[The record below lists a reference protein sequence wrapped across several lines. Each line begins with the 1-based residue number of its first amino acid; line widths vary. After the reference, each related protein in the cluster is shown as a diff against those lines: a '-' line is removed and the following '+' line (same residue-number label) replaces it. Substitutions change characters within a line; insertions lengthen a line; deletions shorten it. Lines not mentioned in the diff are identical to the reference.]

1 MKNKPIM
8 KKNKY
13 TAKNINI
20 YSTWLYVVI
29 GLSSTITAHAQTNE
43 PKNKDS
49 LFVTTK
55 SNNNQ
60 QPNNFSSR
68 TMQAGL
74 LGDKD
79 IMDIPFNISNY
90 NSAYMQSQQAQQISE
105 ILSHDTSIQISSSKG
120 GLLDS
125 LYIRGFPITEGNI
138 GEFALNGIYGVSPNF
153 QLLTDYAE
161 RVDILKGPA
170 SLLYGMSPE
179 GGVGG
184 VINVVTK
191 RASAQP
197 ITQLTAQYLSDSQLG
212 GKLDVGR
219 LYDLGNNQY
228 FGIRINGSYTNG
240 DTPVDHQKRRLGVGA
255 IALDYSN
262 ERFRASLDF
271 ITQNQNMNATNR
283 PFYLGANGVVPSAPN
298 GKTNLA
304 SPWTWWKSND
314 DSALL
319 HMEYDILSNTSL
331 FMDIGGA
338 RTRIDRVNEQTYT
351 ILNDQG
357 DISTYIMNFQTKTQ
371 RYSIGTGVKSEF
383 MTGDISHQLALQWNQ
398 YFDRYNVGTT
408 AGTPYITNLFNPT
421 YIDKQIPTY
430 PEITKRSENTL
441 SGISFVDTI
450 GFFNDDFMVTPGVRY
465 QKVQSD
471 NFTSGQ
477 LSTRYDE
484 SAITPL
490 IGVLFKP
497 IEDISLYANYVEGLS
512 KGSAAPANAKN
523 SGEMMK
529 PFRSKQYELGV
540 KYERPSAIT
549 TLSLFQ
555 ISKPSGSLDPHSM
568 IYSANDEQRNRG
580 IELSIS
586 GKPFDSLRLTGGVT
600 YIQAELTK
608 TASGQ
613 NKGNEPVGVSP
624 WVANIGVEYDIP
636 SVSGLSINGNVNY
649 HTRQYVN
656 KENTHSIPSWTTVDV
671 GSAYKTTVS
680 NTPVTLR
687 LNINNILN
695 ERYWSG
701 VASYSTFAQGSPRTV
716 MGSITVD
723 F

>member
-8 KKNKY
+8 KKSKY

-90 NSAYMQSQQAQQISE
+90 NSTYMQSQQAQQISD

-262 ERFRASLDF
+262 ERFRASLDL
-271 ITQNQNMNATNR
+271 ITQNQNMNASNR
-283 PFYLGANGVVPSAPN
+283 PFYLGADGIVPSAPN

-338 RTRIDRVNEQTYT
+338 RTRIDRVSEQTYT

-357 DISTYIMNFQTKTQ
+357 DISTYIMNFQSKTQ
-371 RYSIGTGVKSEF
+371 RYSMGTGVKSEF

-497 IEDISLYANYVEGLS
+497 TEDISLYANYVEGLS

-586 GKPFDSLRLTGGVT
+586 GKPFESLRLTGGVT

-613 NKGNEPVGVSP
+613 NKGHEP
-624 WVANIGVEYDIP
+624 IGV
-636 SVSGLSINGNVNY
+636 
-649 HTRQYVN
+649 
-656 KENTHSIPSWTTVDV
+656 
-671 GSAYKTTVS
+671 
-680 NTPVTLR
+680 
-687 LNINNILN
+687 
-695 ERYWSG
+695 
-701 VASYSTFAQGSPRTV
+701 
-716 MGSITVD
+716 
-723 F
+723 